1 MYAMNNQH
9 SPADTI
15 RLISQHQAALLA
27 YILTLHPDRSEAQ
40 DILQETNV
48 VLWQK
53 VGDFQ
58 AGTNFK
64 AWAFRVAYLQTLA
77 HLKRSKK
84 GNWLGFSSELV
95 ETLANE
101 AKPVLE
107 DFELRHRALR
117 GCLERLPVK
126 DRQIV
131 HAHYESGRP
140 LREVSEKIGR
150 SMGALKQ
157 VLFRVRRSLRS
168 CIEANLAEG
177 NTHA

>member
-1 MYAMNNQH
+1 MYVMNNQQ

-15 RLISQHQAALLA
+15 RLISKHQAALLA
-27 YILTLHPDRSEAQ
+27 YILTLHPNRNEAQ

-64 AWAFRVAYLQTLA
+64 AWAFRIAYLQTLA
-77 HLKRSKK
+77 HLKRSER

-101 AKPVLE
+101 AEPVLE
-107 DFELRHRALR
+107 DFEQRHLALR
-117 GCLERLPVK
+117 GCLEKLPLK

-140 LREVSEKIGR
+140 LAEISAKIGR
-150 SMGALKQ
+150 SVGALKQ
-157 VLFRVRRSLRS
+157 VLFRVRRALRS
-168 CIEANLAEG
+168 CVEANLAKG
-177 NTHA
+177 NSNA